1 MTTTDSAADA
11 GSRAATLRHTWS
23 DEGLDCHLSISPK
36 EDIEDHSDSEDRHQM
51 LENTY
56 RRIMATSSA
65 ISSGK
70 PGLLREFDTTS
81 IASSTDSS
89 TVSLSIPFGGTRCHS
104 SPPFASSSNLHVNGK
119 GQQAMSLELV
129 LAMERTLFAAL
140 NNAWLLTLGGVGLM
154 SVGVEAATRI
164 GAVVLAG
171 GVVAA
176 VTAFVIHWM
185 RFRSLL
191 QSKSFRPNSS
201 VVFVAVFFFLTIATL
216 VLELYYGI
224 QYPYLERAQKVA
236 MSKVDGVDI
245 FSPNKINT

>member
-89 TVSLSIPFGGTRCHS
+89 TASLSIPFGGTCYHS
-104 SPPFASSSNLHVNGK
+104 SPSFAASSNLHKKGK
-119 GQQAMSLELV
+119 GKQAMSLELV
-129 LAMERTLFAAL
+129 LSMERTLFAAL

>member
-56 RRIMATSSA
+56 RRIMATCT
-65 ISSGK
+65 SSGK
-70 PGLLREFDTTS
+70 PGMLREFDTTS

-89 TVSLSIPFGGTRCHS
+89 TSSLSIPFGGTCYHS
-104 SPPFASSSNLHVNGK
+104 APSFAASSNLHKKGK
-119 GQQAMSLELV
+119 GKQAMSLELV
-129 LAMERTLFAAL
+129 LSMERTLFAAL

-154 SVGVEAATRI
+154 SVGAEAATRI

-171 GVVAA
+171 GAVAA

-201 VVFVAVFFFLTIATL
+201 VVFVAVFFLLTIATL

-224 QYPYLERAQKVA
+224 QYPYLERAQMVA
-236 MSKVDGVDI
+236 MSKTDRVDI
-245 FSPNKINT
+245 ISPNKINT

>member
-1 MTTTDSAADA
+1 MTTTNSAADA

-56 RRIMATSSA
+56 RRIMATCT
-65 ISSGK
+65 SSGK
-70 PGLLREFDTTS
+70 PGMLREFDTTS

-89 TVSLSIPFGGTRCHS
+89 TSSLSIPFGFS
-104 SPPFASSSNLHVNGK
+104 ASSNLHKKGK
-119 GQQAMSLELV
+119 GKQVMSLELV
-129 LAMERTLFAAL
+129 LSMERTLFAAL

-201 VVFVAVFFFLTIATL
+201 VAFVAVFFFLTIATL

-224 QYPYLERAQKVA
+224 QYPYLERAQMVA